1 MIVGWILLVLPGVG
15 AAAACLPRVGG
26 RLAHLAAWLHVGLAA
41 AACVWGATA
50 VDVPWM
56 PALGARLTFAFD
68 RLALGFLLL
77 SSIHAAVALLGVD
90 TPGFRGRTAAR
101 ALVLTQSAA
110 LAGVWT
116 AQDLLT
122 FFLAWEATLPA
133 QHALT
138 AGYGGGPERRG
149 AAARVTLTLLAGG
162 LPLLVAAVVLAA
174 AGAPLSVPT
183 PDAPLP
189 WEMQAV
195 VGAWLAAGLAAKV
208 PVPPLH
214 AWMVRVMPEAPAFVG
229 AWTVG
234 FKLGAFG
241 VFRWLLPM
249 APDWVA
255 ANATAIAGLGALGV
269 VWGGMLA
276 FAQPGLRRMIAFLS
290 LSHAGL
296 VVLGATSP
304 DALAKQ
310 GALGLLLTFP
320 LGASGLAWMAGM
332 LTDRLGTTDRAGLGG
347 LGVTMPRFT
356 TLFLVFAA
364 TTLGV
369 PLTASFPAEVALV
382 VGAFGSQP
390 GLVVFA
396 LLGLGLGAAALAR
409 FIVDAFT
416 GPARGPAA
424 AQSPDLTI
432 REVLLLLPLAA
443 LALGGGVW
451 PAWLRDVAVAQTHHE
466 VGAVQVTGSSIATAI
481 GETGPPA
488 WR

>member
-1 MIVGWILLVLPGVG
+1 MILGVVLLTLPLL
-15 AAAACLPRVGG
+15 AAALATLPRVGAY
-26 RLAHLAAWLHVGLAA
+26 LAHGLAWLHLALVLAA
-41 AACVWGATA
+41 FVVGARP
-50 VDVPWM
+50 VDVAWM
-56 PALGARLTFAFD
+56 PALGARLLFAFD
-68 RLALGFLLL
+68 PLALGFLLL
-77 SSIHAAVALLGVD
+77 SSLHAAVALLGIES
-90 TPGFRGRTAAR
+90 PGVRGRRSAR
-101 ALVLTQSAA
+101 SLVLVQSAA
-110 LAGVWT
+110 LAGVWS

-162 LPLLVAAVVLAA
+162 LPLLLAAVSLAA
-174 AGAPLSVPT
+174 AGAPMTVPSL
-183 PDAPLP
+183 ASPLA
-189 WEMQAV
+189 WQTQAV

-214 AWMVRVMPEAPAFVG
+214 AWMVRVMPEAPPYVG

-255 ANATAIAGLGALGV
+255 ANATAFAGVGALGV

-296 VVLGATSP
+296 VLLGATSP
-304 DALAKQ
+304 DALARQ

-320 LGASGLAWMAGM
+320 LGASGMAWMAGM

-356 TLFLVFAA
+356 TLFLVFSA

-369 PLTASFPAEVALV
+369 PLTAAFPAELALV
-382 VGAFGSQP
+382 VGAFGAQP

-396 LLGLGLGAAALAR
+396 LLGLGLGAAALGQ
-409 FIVDAFT
+409 FVVDAFT

-424 AQSPDLTI
+424 AQCPDLTS
-432 REVLLLLPLAA
+432 REVGLLLPLAA
-443 LALGGGVW
+443 LAVIGGFW
-451 PAWLRDVAVAQTHHE
+451 PGWLAWLT
-466 VGAVQVTGSSIATAI
+466 
-481 GETGPPA
+481 
-488 WR
+488 